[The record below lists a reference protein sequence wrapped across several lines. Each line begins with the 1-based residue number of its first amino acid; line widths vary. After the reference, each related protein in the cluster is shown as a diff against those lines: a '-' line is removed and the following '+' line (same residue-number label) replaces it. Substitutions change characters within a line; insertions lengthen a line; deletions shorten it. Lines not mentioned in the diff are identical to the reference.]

1 MAYIKNYT
9 YNIPNIGVGSIKS
22 DMTKLKDQVILT
34 KEDKNCHLYLL
45 LFGNQNVDVYDKNAV
60 IDPEINIKDL
70 ITNGNIVY
78 LDNFINSIM
87 KNYPDTESFLINN
100 LELLKNAKTLDD
112 PVTLEQIYL
121 RTLTDIK
128 RLTNQSFTLDPLGND
143 NYNLPKT
150 A

>member
-22 DMTKLKDQVILT
+22 DMMKLKEQVILT

>member
-1 MAYIKNYT
+1 
-9 YNIPNIGVGSIKS
+9 
-22 DMTKLKDQVILT
+22 
-34 KEDKNCHLYLL
+34 
-45 LFGNQNVDVYDKNAV
+45 
-60 IDPEINIKDL
+60 
-70 ITNGNIVY
+70 
-78 LDNFINSIM
+78 M

>member
-78 LDNFINSIM
+78 LDNFIDSIM

>member
-22 DMTKLKDQVILT
+22 DMTKLKEQVILT

>member
-60 IDPEINIKDL
+60 IDPEINIKL
-70 ITNGNIVY
+70 
-78 LDNFINSIM
+78 
-87 KNYPDTESFLINN
+87 NY
-100 LELLKNAKTLDD
+100 KW
-112 PVTLEQIYL
+112 
-121 RTLTDIK
+121 
-128 RLTNQSFTLDPLGND
+128 
-143 NYNLPKT
+143 
-150 A
+150 

>member
-22 DMTKLKDQVILT
+22 DMMKLKDQVILT